1 MLKSCIISSSFWIWL
16 MMHPVEEVSPQLQPI
31 QVSTG
36 PGLLAAGTL
45 FSLTLPLY
53 FEKKGGRERKKEKQP
68 PGYVV

>member
-1 MLKSCIISSSFWIWL
+1 

-45 FSLTLPLY
+45 CSLTLPLY
-53 FEKKGGRERKKEKQP
+53 FERKKKKKKKRKKERKKSSHW
-68 PGYVV
+68 GV